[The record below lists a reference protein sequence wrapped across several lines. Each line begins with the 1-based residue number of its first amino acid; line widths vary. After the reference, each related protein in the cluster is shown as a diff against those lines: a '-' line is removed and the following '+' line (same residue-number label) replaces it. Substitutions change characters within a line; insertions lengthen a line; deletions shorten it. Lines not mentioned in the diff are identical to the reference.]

1 MRKKQVVVIGS
12 SDDNRFLDEA
22 RAIGAFVAER
32 EYVLITGGRGGIMEA
47 ASQGAAERGGIVI
60 GILPG
65 EDKNGANSHCGIVIP
80 TGLGYARNAVN
91 VLAADVAV
99 AIGGSFG
106 TLSEIAYSRTYGTP
120 LICCSFA
127 EGWSRDFA
135 NWFEL
140 NRIGGPVFIAR
151 DTDQA
156 CLLIDRCLLEA
167 PHA

>member
-12 SDDNRFLDEA
+12 SDDTRFLDEA

-106 TLSEIAYSRTYGTP
+106 TLSEIAYSRTYGIP

-151 DTDQA
+151 DTDQT
-156 CLLIDRCLLEA
+156 CRLIDQCLLET